1 MLVKH
6 SLFSLKIFLFLGLF
20 HTQTVGNAQK
30 EPWIL
35 KNEKDNVKVFY
46 RTTSDVHEVKL
57 TTSIKTTVS
66 GLIHLLSE
74 VDLYP
79 KWGYKVAYS
88 KLVEKVSDT
97 EMYYYSRLDFPWPLQ
112 DRDLIMHTKMEQD
125 PVTKVITCVSKA
137 APDFLPV
144 NKDIERIRVCNTKWT
159 IVGNPNGWT
168 YVEYYIYSSPG
179 GSIPDWAI
187 NMAIDLGPRETIKG
201 IRKLIP
207 APKYQEIKLDYIK

>member
-1 MLVKH
+1 MLIKG
-6 SLFSLKIFLFLGLF
+6 SLFYFKIFLFLGFF
-20 HTQTVGNAQK
+20 HTSTVGIAQK

-46 RTTSDVHEVKL
+46 RTTSDIHEVKL

-97 EMYYYSRLDFPWPLQ
+97 EMYYYSRIDFPWP
-112 DRDLIMHTKMEQD
+112 TKMEQD
-125 PVTKVITCVSKA
+125 PVTHVITCVSKA
-137 APDFLPV
+137 APDYLPV

-187 NMAIDLGPRETIKG
+187 NMAIDVGPRETIKG